1 MSLLYLYI
9 TAFTICFIIL
19 AVTSMKPPKKV
30 RDKYTPKDANLCVV
44 VYASG
49 NTDTLENL
57 IKQLK
62 SQVYPQQN
70 YTIYTILDKCENVSE
85 VTLQTEMNVN
95 VININNL
102 EPIGKSQAYSILAQ
116 KLRDIKD
123 LDAYVF

>member
-49 NTDTLENL
+49 NTNTLENL
-57 IKQLK
+57 IR
-62 SQVYPQQN
+62 
-70 YTIYTILDKCENVSE
+70 
-85 VTLQTEMNVN
+85 
-95 VININNL
+95 
-102 EPIGKSQAYSILAQ
+102 GKNGKELN
-116 KLRDIKD
+116 R
-123 LDAYVF
+123 